1 MVCMGKRGNLK
12 EGGHLKDLGIDVR
25 IVVIF
30 CKLVG
35 RAWTGLVWL
44 KIGTTGR
51 LL

>member
-1 MVCMGKRGNLK
+1 VVCIGKRGNLK
-12 EGGHLKDLGIDVR
+12 EGHLKDLGIDVR

-30 CKLVG
+30 CNLVG